1 MAYFDIKEGVAI
13 IPDGTTEICDYA
25 FAGCSEL
32 VSVVIPD
39 SVTKIGYA
47 AFAYCENLEYVTI
60 PESVRTIEY
69 YAFSNCKNLIC
80 VYCKSLVPPSG
91 GYEMFHFSNDEYNVK
106 TYPIFCQICVPQESI
121 EAYRVAEWWCKYGN
135 NIYGYD
141 FNQGEFTDVTIPS
154 KPLNNEIWYANGS
167 TTEPTLPWKETAF
180 NGEIVSNLYYFEM
193 GCWVLKFNCDVTS
206 IEYSAFANCENITA
220 IILPNSIKKIS
231 VGAFS
236 GCTKLNGIYC
246 TSAKP
251 PKISSSILSKY
262 KVYVPIAAVETY
274 MQARGWKKY
283 NNNIVGYDFEK
294 GR

>member
-1 MAYFDIKEGVAI
+1 MAYIDIKEGVAI

-47 AFAYCENLEYVTI
+47 AFAY
-60 PESVRTIEY
+60 
-69 YAFSNCKNLIC
+69 
-80 VYCKSLVPPSG
+80 
-91 GYEMFHFSNDEYNVK
+91 
-106 TYPIFCQICVPQESI
+106 
-121 EAYRVAEWWCKYGN
+121 
-135 NIYGYD
+135 
-141 FNQGEFTDVTIPS
+141 
-154 KPLNNEIWYANGS
+154 
-167 TTEPTLPWKETAF
+167 
-180 NGEIVSNLYYFEM
+180 
-193 GCWVLKFNCDVTS
+193 
-206 IEYSAFANCENITA
+206 
-220 IILPNSIKKIS
+220 
-231 VGAFS
+231 
-236 GCTKLNGIYC
+236 CTKLNGIYC

-294 GR
+294 REVV